1 MVPLDTI
8 LTKSI
13 TTAPSS
19 ITRFNGVRSIAIQ
32 GSAASGYS
40 SGEAMEAAKEAV
52 LSSLLQGRQSNGPAR
67 AARKITPLAQR

>member
-52 LSSLLQGRQSNGPAR
+52 LSVAPAETIEWSAR

>member
-19 ITRFNGVRSIAIQ
+19 ITRFNGVSIAIQ

-52 LSSLLQGRQSNGPAR
+52 LSVAPAGRQSNGPAR